1 MPIFDM
7 INIKIEK
14 VYKFPFQHTAQA
26 IQYLRTKNPAR
37 QKYVN
42 ILEMEAGQKPTAEEF
57 SGEHPSDIF
66 ASTLLGL
73 KKACAD
79 KKNQDVRLFELYYFT
94 DDYHL
99 DALAEKFQI
108 TSRHARKLIKNIR
121 QEFEQEL
128 IRRELLEPQIYDD

>member
-79 KKNQDVRLFELYYFT
+79 KKNQDVKLFELYYFT

-99 DALAEKFQI
+99 DNLAEKFDI
-108 TSRHARKLIKNIR
+108 TPRHARKLIRNIR
-121 QEFEQEL
+121 QDFEKEL
-128 IRRELLEPQIYDD
+128 IRRELLEPQLYDD

>member
-73 KKACAD
+73 KKAYAD

-99 DALAEKFQI
+99 DNLAEKFDI
-108 TSRHARKLIKNIR
+108 TPRHARKLIRNIR
-121 QEFEQEL
+121 QDFEKEL
-128 IRRELLEPQIYDD
+128 IRRELLQPQLYDD